1 MKQWWERRK
10 WQRKEHRKM
19 VRIGKH
25 ELEKAESPTNLGT
38 NEEYRRTNVADESPE
53 VERTKTS
60 SLKAK
65 E

>member
-1 MKQWWERRK
+1 
-10 WQRKEHRKM
+10 M